1 MAKYVHFNS
10 AIECDSA
17 EIISRDIVKSA
28 LLKVEKIGLCF
39 GYKCSRNSEAKII
52 KELKPKESIY
62 CNESFL
68 NKDDVLEAENI
79 YVLINKAKP
88 YTPYKINHTGRHKAQ
103 TFTSKEFTFAKITKR
118 ISGIPELKIPL
129 TLTEK

>member
-1 MAKYVHFNS
+1 MAKYVHFNC
-10 AIECDSA
+10 AIECSSA
-17 EIISRDIVKSA
+17 QVISRDIVRSA
-28 LLKVEKIGLCF
+28 LLNIENIGLCF
-39 GYKCSRNSEAKII
+39 TYKCSRNSEAKII
-52 KELKPKESIY
+52 KELEPKESIY
-62 CNESFL
+62 CKESFL
-68 NKDDVLEAENI
+68 DKDDSIEAENI

-129 TLTEK
+129 TLTQK